1 MDLGKTHNHI
11 KTSIGQIFTP
21 DYVAELMVN
30 NVLKFIEN
38 LKESAPLLVDVQNL
52 KVLEPS
58 VGEGVFLKYLLQ
70 NKFLDI
76 VGYEIDN
83 TLKQILLKKYP
94 NINFRFENF
103 LGSDNKEQF
112 DIVIGNPPYLGHN
125 YNAEVFQDYIK
136 NYSICAEY
144 FVGHMDLFYYF
155 IHHGISK
162 LKPGGILSYITTNY
176 WITKSKKTGI
186 KLLKPHI
193 LNECYLVQYID
204 LSKLKPFKD
213 ATGQHNC
220 IFVLQKKTEH
230 QKLQNIDKSIEIIQI
245 IGNRRLNESEQD
257 FNKRVFIDLI
267 QEKQSQNVIKYTSAL
282 TNNDLD
288 RESSWH
294 LLYPEEIKNI
304 VDKIEN
310 KCKKDGRISLLSDF
324 FIIRNG
330 IIFIKDEI
338 FTLNKD
344 KNLKI
349 ENGDFFIKINEKFVK
364 LSDNEKSRLKKLYK
378 SKSIKPFGYTKSEL
392 AGYAIYF
399 NKNDYE
405 NLNDINRNK
414 KIEKEYPALAKYLRQ
429 HEKQMRET
437 LLNAKENPE
446 DIYFPRRGAFV
457 RELSKNDEKKLTDL
471 EPFYNN
477 RKKIFFKFI
486 SNKNIFG
493 YSEGPYYATSDTY
506 FLWPKFAENELE
518 YPFFVAYLNSKL
530 VYFLFKAKNI
540 SIKRSKTKL
549 ENQLPF
555 PNIKLFTSKED
566 QLKISSIKQF
576 TSYLLNKKALTLKE
590 KDDPFFQKAINSLFF
605 QLFEINEQEVDALL
619 NKYYK

>member
-1 MDLGKTHNHI
+1 MDLGKTHYHI
-11 KTSIGQIFTP
+11 KNSIGQIFTP

-30 NVLKFIEN
+30 NVIKFIKN
-38 LKESAPLLVDVQNL
+38 LKETTPLLNNVQDL

-83 TLKQILLKKYP
+83 SLKEILLKKYP
-94 NINFRFENF
+94 KINFRFENF
-103 LGSDNKEQF
+103 LGSDDDKQY
-112 DIVIGNPPYLGHN
+112 DIIIGNPPYLGHN
-125 YNAEVFQDYIK
+125 YNAEIFQDYIK
-136 NYSICAEY
+136 KYPLCAKY

-162 LKPGGILSYITTNY
+162 LKSGGILSYITTNY
-176 WITKSKKTGI
+176 WITKSQKTGV

-193 LNECYLVQYID
+193 LNDCYIVQYID

-220 IFVLQKKTEH
+220 IFVLQKKTE
-230 QKLQNIDKSIEIIQI
+230 QEKLQNMDKSIEIIQI
-245 IGNRRLNESEQD
+245 IGNRRINESEQD
-257 FNKRVFIDLI
+257 FNKRVFTDLI
-267 QEKQSQNVIKYTSAL
+267 QEKESRNIIKYTSAL

-288 RESSWH
+288 RESSWY
-294 LLYPEEIKNI
+294 LLYPEEIKKI

-344 KNLKI
+344 KDLKI
-349 ENGDFFIKINEKFVK
+349 ENGDFFVKINEKFVK
-364 LSDNEKSRLKKLYK
+364 LSNKEKNRLKKLFK
-378 SKSIKPFGYTKSEL
+378 SKSIKPFGYDESEL

-414 KIEKEYPALAKYLRQ
+414 KIEKEYPVLAKYLRQ
-429 HEKQMRET
+429 HEKQLRET
-437 LLNAKENPE
+437 LINAKENPE

-457 RELSKNDEKKLTDL
+457 REMNKNDEEKLTDL
-471 EPFYNN
+471 EPYYDDH
-477 RKKIFFKFI
+477 KKIFFKYI
-486 SNKNIFG
+486 SNKNLFG
-493 YSEGPYYATSDTY
+493 YSEDPYFATSDTY
-506 FLWPKFAENELE
+506 FLWPKFAEDELE

-555 PNIKLFTSKED
+555 PNIKLFTSEED
-566 QLKISSIKQF
+566 QLKISSIKQHV
-576 TSYLLNKKALTLKE
+576 SNLLNKETLSLRE
-590 KDDPFFQKAINSLFF
+590 KNNPFFQKAINSLFF
-605 QLFEINEQEVDALL
+605 QLFEINEQEIDNLL